1 MSMNYLFE
9 AGVTAD
15 DDNDDFGKNAIITS
29 PRYSCL
35 INLTL

>member
-1 MSMNYLFE
+1 MSMNYLFK

-15 DDNDDFGKNAIITS
+15 DDDDFGKSAIITS
-29 PRYSCL
+29 PRYSCI

>member
-1 MSMNYLFE
+1 MSLNYLFK

-15 DDNDDFGKNAIITS
+15 DDDDDFGKSAIITS
-29 PRYSCL
+29 PWYSCL